1 MNRWLCD
8 LAEEAGRI
16 ALDFLRDGFETKTKP
31 DGSLVTSAD
40 LRLDQFI
47 QEQIRAR
54 YPKDCVLS
62 EESPDDPDRLNARRV
77 WLVDPI
83 DGTTHFASRRPDFG
97 VLITRCEDGE
107 AVECVAH
114 FPALWVTLYASAE
127 AGAFVNGRPV
137 KVSAHDFEGARIVCT
152 VEGASALNTAPT
164 AQRNNAMAIFR
175 VVTGEIDACA
185 LQTSP
190 SAGEHD
196 YAWASC
202 AAAAAG
208 GMFTDLAGATLK
220 YNKARRS
227 MPRVLVCSNGVIHE
241 RLLRELADAI
251 DGSSCVQEG
260 PRRTGA

>member
-16 ALDFLRDGFETKTKP
+16 ALDFLRDGFETNTKP

-40 LRLDQFI
+40 LRLDRFL
-47 QEQIRAR
+47 QERIRAR
-54 YPKDCVLS
+54 FPEDCVLS
-62 EESPDDPDRLNARRV
+62 EESPDDPRRLDARRV

-97 VLITRCEDGE
+97 ILITRCEDGD

-114 FPALWVTLYASAE
+114 FPALSVTLYASADL
-127 AGAFVNGRPV
+127 GAFVNGRAV
-137 KVSAHDFEGARIVCT
+137 NVSNRDFDTASVVCT
-152 VEGASALNTAPT
+152 VDGASALNTAPPT
-164 AQRNNAMAIFR
+164 QRNNAMAIFR
-175 VVTGEIDACA
+175 VITGEIDGCA

-208 GMFTDLAGATLK
+208 GRFTDLAGAPLK
-220 YNKARRS
+220 YNKVRRT
-227 MPRVLVCSNGVIHE
+227 MPRVLVCSNGMIHE
-241 RLLRELADAI
+241 RLLREVAGAI
-251 DGSSCVQEG
+251 EGSPCAPGG
-260 PRRTGA
+260 PRPSGE